1 MKRAAFVV
9 KSTSMKHLICALALL
24 ATLTPALAQQD
35 KSPFDKIPPAKPV
48 AVTMKSGFV
57 VTPIVVPDDDL
68 RSMLDVQ
75 MWHFLVKAPKGGA
88 TPTAHLEL
96 RVPGK
101 PPQILT
107 TNDGGILDSESSDF
121 VVGLAPANGTS
132 LSKAD
137 KWKVYLRTRSNAA
150 DIFSASASNEEE
162 NPIKDLKF
170 ELSRYNAGT
179 GYALPNP
186 NGDIPLISLYK
197 INFNP
202 PGKPTPVAELVLVLS
217 AKSSAQ

>member
-1 MKRAAFVV
+1 MK
-9 KSTSMKHLICALALL
+9 LLLCALALFTAL
-24 ATLTPALAQQD
+24 APALAQTE
-35 KSPFDKIPPAKPV
+35 SPFDNTPPAKPLE
-48 AVTMKSGFV
+48 VTMKSGIV

-75 MWHFLVKAPKGGA
+75 MWHFLVKAPEGGA

-107 TNDGGILDSESSDF
+107 TNDSGILDSESSDF

-162 NPIKDLKF
+162 NPIKDLQF
-170 ELSRYNAGT
+170 VLSRYNAGT

-197 INFNP
+197 LAEKL
-202 PGKPTPVAELVLVLS
+202 PGSPVPVAQLVLVLT
-217 AKSSAQ
+217 AKPVATK